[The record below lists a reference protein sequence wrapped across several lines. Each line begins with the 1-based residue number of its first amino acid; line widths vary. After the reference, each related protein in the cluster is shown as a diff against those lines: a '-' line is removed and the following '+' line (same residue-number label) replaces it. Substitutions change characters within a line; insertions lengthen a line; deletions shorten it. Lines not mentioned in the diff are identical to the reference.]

1 MQVAVAAFCVSLRM
15 RVQPARPYVHAP
27 AAGMTTN
34 LLSPRPGDEST
45 AGFIRWPF
53 MSVHNWGEDPAGTWF
68 VTIQDVV
75 STRALCASSV
85 DFSLY
90 NCVVRIHDIRWKQ
103 L

>member
-1 MQVAVAAFCVSLRM
+1 MIWHCECESQSLCVCVSLRM
-15 RVQPARPYVHAP
+15 RDHPPYVRAP

-75 STRALCASSV
+75 STSALCVISA
-85 DFSLY
+85 DFFLC
-90 NCVVRIHDIRWKQ
+90 NCDPY